1 MAVAHNMGHL
11 QNVFKLDKFNFDK
24 TTDYENKNHIQ
35 YRYLQKTNA
44 DKARCLEP
52 PVHNIKYK

>member
-44 DKARCLEP
+44 DKARC
-52 PVHNIKYK
+52 